1 MKGYKKLFLCLPL
14 IGCVSLQ
21 SPIINAQETEVKVL
35 LNWFPEAEDG
45 GIYEALEEGLYK
57 KVGLDVKVIVGGE
70 RPHGQIQIASN
81 EVQFYTGDQISLFR
95 AIANGLPNIGVGI
108 ILQKPLT
115 AIITHDNV
123 SSLHDLK
130 GKTLLVSEE
139 GMNSYWPWMK
149 SKYRLSDAQVRP
161 YLGSVAPFLMDN
173 NIAQQG
179 YVTLET
185 YLIGEKHIGY
195 KVFPLSD
202 HGLPGYGEIIET
214 NKNFAQNNP
223 FVVSKFLSATYEGYR
238 DYLKDPAAANK
249 EIYHLYPAY
258 GPKILTFGYNILKK
272 GCYITGPECKVSGIG
287 KFDAKKW
294 AETYSFM
301 KKWKL
306 LTKPLDLSSTFNNSY
321 YSYQEK
327 K

>member
-1 MKGYKKLFLCLPL
+1 MKGYKKFFLCLPL

-139 GMNSYWPWMK
+139 GMNSYWPWK
-149 SKYRLSDAQVRP
+149 VICQIFEPA
-161 YLGSVAPFLMDN
+161 N
-173 NIAQQG
+173 QQ
-179 YVTLET
+179 L
-185 YLIGEKHIGY
+185 
-195 KVFPLSD
+195 F
-202 HGLPGYGEIIET
+202 
-214 NKNFAQNNP
+214 
-223 FVVSKFLSATYEGYR
+223 
-238 DYLKDPAAANK
+238 
-249 EIYHLYPAY
+249 
-258 GPKILTFGYNILKK
+258 
-272 GCYITGPECKVSGIG
+272 
-287 KFDAKKW
+287 
-294 AETYSFM
+294 
-301 KKWKL
+301 
-306 LTKPLDLSSTFNNSY
+306 
-321 YSYQEK
+321 
-327 K
+327 